1 LGETLILAV
10 SFEAN
15 DAHRQIISETLGK
28 IADIRYPADLK
39 TAERQDILS
48 RTDVLLA
55 KNTAK
60 EIRPE
65 ELPLLCT
72 ARLISIFESTTF
84 HSMDCPRNTL
94 SRQWRCL
101 CAANGGACA
110 CPMALAAAKRLLV
123 EHLNLSRGQFNQF
136 TPNRVLAGKVCGC
149 FGFGGYGVAMA
160 RLMRCLGMRIHAINR
175 RGAAD
180 EPVDWIGP
188 PDRLHAL
195 MAASDVLV
203 ISAPLNRAT
212 QGVIGERVSLM

>member
-28 IADIRYPADLK
+28 IADIRYPSDLK

-72 ARLISIFESTTF
+72 ARLIQF
-84 HSMDCPRNTL
+84 L
-94 SRQWRCL
+94 SRLHSAQWTAPEIPL
-101 CAANGGACA
+101 AANGGAYA
-110 CPMALAAAKRLLV
+110 QQMAEHALAPWRSLPQSAFS
-123 EHLNLSRGQFNQF
+123 LSIRIFRAVSSTSSLPTECLRG
-136 TPNRVLAGKVCGC
+136 KS
-149 FGFGGYGVAMA
+149 
-160 RLMRCLGMRIHAINR
+160 
-175 RGAAD
+175 AD
-180 EPVDWIGP
+180 VS
-188 PDRLHAL
+188 
-195 MAASDVLV
+195 ASAVMGLRW
-203 ISAPLNRAT
+203 P
-212 QGVIGERVSLM
+212 G